1 MADNEA
7 AQAGPGTT
15 VTTLPQVQ
23 AKAAIKAAPVAG
35 QDGVLAVPSV
45 INIDDRPVKAPK
57 KG

>member
-1 MADNEA
+1 MADET
-7 AQAGPGTT
+7 AQAGPATT